1 MSLLPI
7 LWAMKSAPVVD
18 AEERG
23 ILIALAESAWSD
35 GTDAFPSKKTI
46 AEIAVIDPKT
56 VQRRLKTLVARKLIA
71 EGNQDAAA
79 YIPVYFRPK
88 VYDLLIP
95 YSWYPDIDQVN
106 AERKGRSKPPLT
118 PEDRPDMAPAPP
130 KKHRAD
136 KGKTRKKK
144 AAVPEGG
151 DYKSPRDDTPHNGQE
166 GGTTSPGGGDYKSQT
181 RGLEDPQPSPYN
193 PPHDPPRPS
202 VPASGQQNAET
213 DGGTDGS
220 GSQMDEKTVKAEQVA
235 VSPGVELLLAI
246 GAEQPEFL
254 LSGKTL
260 QDQGL
265 LVTGMLDAG
274 WTREQLRHIV
284 AGRPLPEK
292 IHTTVGGLIS
302 KRLRDAVAGPPP
314 GSVRRLPEPP
324 LAPSWLRG
332 DDRPTPTPDSWE
344 SQQSMYLL
352 DSRAGECVGDGGMC
366 GRPTEAGYDQC
377 ASCMGWEFCG
387 ECGARRAPRGEVCR
401 DCVAEQ
407 AYAGI

>member
-71 EGNQDAAA
+71 EGNQNAAA
-79 YIPVYFRPK
+79 YIPEYFRPK

-95 YSWYPDIDQVN
+95 YSWFPDIDQVN
-106 AERKGRSKPPLT
+106 AERKGRSKPPLA

-136 KGKTRKKK
+136 KGKPRKKK
-144 AAVPEGG
+144 AAQAEGG
-151 DYKSPRDDTPHNGQE
+151 DYKSPRDNSPQSGQE
-166 GGTTSPGGGDYKSQT
+166 GGTTSPGGGDCKSQT
-181 RGLEDPQPSPYN
+181 RGLQDPQPSPCN

-202 VPASGQQNAET
+202 VPAVEQRGQE

-220 GSQMDEKTVKAEQVA
+220 GSQMDEKTDKLERVA
-235 VSPGVELLLAI
+235 MSPGVELLLAI

-260 QDQGL
+260 QDQSL
-265 LVTGMLDAG
+265 LVTGMLAEG
-274 WTREQLRHIV
+274 WTREHLRQVI
-284 AGRPLPEK
+284 AGRPLPQP
-292 IHTTVGGLIS
+292 IRTSVGALVAR
-302 KRLRDAVAGPPP
+302 RLRDALSTPSPR
-314 GSVRRLPEPP
+314 SVPRLPEQANQGYSTTDAPTP
-324 LAPSWLRG
+324 TAPSWEKR
-332 DDRPTPTPDSWE
+332 REVWH
-344 SQQSMYLL
+344 L
-352 DSRAGECVGDGGMC
+352 DSRPGECSGNGGVC
-366 GRPTEAGYDQC
+366 GRPTVPGYDEC
-377 ASCMGWEFCG
+377 VDCMGWVFCG
-387 ECGARRAPRGEVCR
+387 ECHTRRAPEGQMCR
-401 DCVAEQ
+401 ECVTGQA
-407 AYAGI
+407 AYAGA